1 MTAPDPLSFER
12 AATRI
17 GRIMAVVAV
26 LGACGAFLLGGWKTG
41 AGFLLGALISWL
53 NYHWLHKLV
62 ESLGGGAR
70 PRYRSV
76 ILGFR
81 YLILGGGAYVILRV
95 SPISLKAV
103 LAGLFVLTAA
113 VFVEVVF
120 EIIYAG
126 KRTVDHRDL

>member
-1 MTAPDPLSFER
+1 MTMAPDPLSFES
-12 AATRI
+12 AAARI
-17 GRIMAVVAV
+17 GRILVVV
-26 LGACGAFLLGGWKTG
+26 SLVGTCGALAAGGWKSG
-41 AGFLLGALISWL
+41 AGFLLGAAISGL

-62 ESLGGGAR
+62 EGLGGGSR

-81 YLILGGGAYVILRV
+81 YLILGGGAYVIVRL

-113 VFVEVVF
+113 LFVEVICEF
-120 EIIYAG
+120 LYAR
-126 KRTVDHRDL
+126 K

>member
-1 MTAPDPLSFER
+1 MTTAPDPLSFES
-12 AATRI
+12 AAARI
-17 GRIMAVVAV
+17 GRIVMVVAV
-26 LGACGAFLLGGWKTG
+26 LGTCGALALGGWKTG
-41 AGFLLGALISWL
+41 AGFLLGGAISGL

-81 YLILGGGAYVILRV
+81 YLILGMGAYVIVRLT
-95 SPISLKAV
+95 PISLTAV

-113 VFVEVVF
+113 IFVEVVF
-120 EIIYAG
+120 EFVYAR
-126 KRTVDHRDL
+126 K